1 MTADQLNAKNIRV
14 AAKKLSRADPTLARV
29 LDLHG
34 APPLWKR
41 PATFATFVRI
51 ILEQQVSLASAKSTF
66 EKLKIACDRKV
77 NAERVF
83 ELGDDGL
90 RRVGFSRQKSR
101 YAIALADDVLERR
114 FKIASLRH
122 HDDETVRALISSRL
136 GLGDWS
142 ADVYLMMALCRPD
155 VLPVGDLGLVKGM
168 MELDGGDYDSSE
180 KVLRR
185 AEAWRPYRSV
195 ACRMVWQLYLGNRNK
210 VVARSAGQ
218 SKKE

>member
-1 MTADQLNAKNIRV
+1 MTTGQLNAKNIAV
-14 AAKKLSRADPTLARV
+14 VAKKLSQADPSLARV

-66 EKLKIACDRKV
+66 DKLRIACEGKITPQSV
-77 NAERVF
+77 S

-90 RRVGFSRQKSR
+90 RAVGFSRQKSR
-101 YAIALADDVLERR
+101 YAIALAEEVVERR

-122 HDDETVRALISSRL
+122 RGDDEVRGLITQRL
-136 GLGDWS
+136 GLGNWS

-168 MELDGGDYDSSE
+168 MQLDGGDYDSSE

-195 ACRMVWQLYLGNRNK
+195 ACRMVWQLYLGNR
-210 VVARSAGQ
+210 
-218 SKKE
+218 